1 MIPVS
6 IEPGQCYFA
15 TVAILRGDPRS
26 MRIAATIGDKYVR
39 DDVIDR
45 PEGTGL
51 AFCSGS
57 EETARIEVDV
67 RGNNAFWVF
76 ALFPFGEGTP

>member
-1 MIPVS
+1 MVPVS
-6 IEPGQCYFA
+6 IEPGRCYFA
-15 TVAILRGDPRS
+15 AASVLRGESRS
-26 MRIAATIGDKYVR
+26 MRISTTVGDRYVR

-45 PEGTGL
+45 PEGSGL
-51 AFCSGS
+51 AFCSDS
-57 EETARIEVDV
+57 EESARIEVDV